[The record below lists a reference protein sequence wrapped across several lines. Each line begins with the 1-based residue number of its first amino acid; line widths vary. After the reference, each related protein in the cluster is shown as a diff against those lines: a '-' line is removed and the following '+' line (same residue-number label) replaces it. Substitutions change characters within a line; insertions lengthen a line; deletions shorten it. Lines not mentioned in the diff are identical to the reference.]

1 MRLTAF
7 PQLPDHP
14 ALLRFSASSSTIS
27 LASNRNLELSELGI
41 NCLNAFAQ
49 IASLTSYL
57 KCFLKYM
64 GALCK
69 LLYKL

>member
-1 MRLTAF
+1 MGFAAL
-7 PQLPDHP
+7 PQLPGCS
-14 ALLRFSASSSTIS
+14 ALLRFSASSSTMS
-27 LASNRNLELSELGI
+27 LASDRNLELSGLGI
-41 NCLNAFAQ
+41 NCLNAFVQ

-64 GALCK
+64 GVLCK